1 MLTLE
6 LADWRRR
13 VNSLYAEIR
22 AEPNPRVAWSRWKQT
37 RDDLFCS
44 HSQSPISAERRPA
57 YTGIP
62 VWPYDE
68 TLRFEVDL
76 VEENSDESASDS
88 ANGYDAA
95 GGKDGVISLRKVGV
109 TSGLAESVG
118 QELSVFW
125 VTGYGGGLFLPF
137 KDKTSGS
144 ETYGGGR
151 YLLDGI
157 KGADL
162 GMRDGKLIL
171 DFNFSYLPSC
181 THSPEWVCPL
191 APPENAL
198 AVQIRAGEHLPSEQ

>member
-13 VNSLYAEIR
+13 VNSLYADIR
-22 AEPNPRVAWSRWKQT
+22 AEPDPRSAWSLWKQT

-44 HSQSPISAERRPA
+44 HAQSPISAEKRST
-57 YTGIP
+57 YDGVP

-68 TLRFEVDL
+68 ALRFEVDL
-76 VEENSDESASDS
+76 IEARPGQPEAKG
-88 ANGYDAA
+88 ANGYDAE
-95 GGKDGVISLRKVGV
+95 GGKDGMISLRKVGV
-109 TSGLAESVG
+109 TLGLAESVG

-137 KDKTSGS
+137 KDRTSGT

-162 GMRDGKLIL
+162 GTRDGKLIL
-171 DFNFSYLPSC
+171 DFNFSYHPSC
-181 THSPEWVCPL
+181 THSPEWICPL
-191 APPENAL
+191 APPENTL
-198 AVQIRAGEHLPSEQ
+198 PVQIKAGERLPSGH